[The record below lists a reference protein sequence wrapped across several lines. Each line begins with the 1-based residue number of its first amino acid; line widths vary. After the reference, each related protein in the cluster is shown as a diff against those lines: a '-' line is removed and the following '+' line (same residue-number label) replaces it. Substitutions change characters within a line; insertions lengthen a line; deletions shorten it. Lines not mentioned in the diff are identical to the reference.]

1 MIEEEK
7 TAIEAAAREENK
19 LYKPR
24 SSTAYPEVAEAVKAQ
39 KISDAVGLH
48 KELLSRF
55 DHKARL
61 EDTEAVKAVANDY
74 LATCQASAQIPTLMG
89 LSAALGYSR
98 TAVYRFMA
106 KNPYHDTTE
115 YIDAFRSASASII
128 AQGSLSRTLDNAT
141 SIFLLK
147 NSGQG
152 LNDRQELEISR
163 GLDAEPKRRIDPREI
178 EEKYGYDPMPV

>member
-39 KISDAVGLH
+39 KISEAVGLH
-48 KELLSRF
+48 KALLGRF
-55 DHKARL
+55 EHKARL

-74 LATCQASAQIPTLMG
+74 LNSCQASAQIPTLCG

-98 TAVYRFMA
+98 TAVYRFMS
-106 KNPYHDTTE
+106 KNPYHETTE
-115 YIDAFRSASASII
+115 YIDAFRSASAAII
-128 AQGSLSRTLDNAT
+128 AQGSLSRTLDCAT
-141 SIFLLK
+141 AIFLLK

-152 LNDRQELEISR
+152 LSDKQELEISR
-163 GLDAEPKRRIDPREI
+163 GLDPAPRLSAAEIQ
-178 EEKYGYDPMPV
+178 EKYAAIGGLPD